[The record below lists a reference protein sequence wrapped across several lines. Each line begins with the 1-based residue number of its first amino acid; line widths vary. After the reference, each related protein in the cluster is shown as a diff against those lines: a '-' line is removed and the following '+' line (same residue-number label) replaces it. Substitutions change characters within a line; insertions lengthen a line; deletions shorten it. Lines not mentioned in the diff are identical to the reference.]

1 MPFLHN
7 SKGINPNQG
16 YTPIP
21 AGEYS
26 FVIEDATEKTSKKG
40 LPMVETSLKV
50 IEHAE
55 FHGKGFKH
63 YVVFIPA
70 GEKGD
75 GMSVHFRRCIGVAYG
90 GEDEVNAADWVG
102 KKLRGK
108 VKVETTNKDG
118 KDYTN
123 NKLSNVLPYGADFP
137 EVAKKE
143 DSEVPF

>member
-1 MPFLHN
+1 MPFVHN
-7 SKGINPNQG
+7 SKNINPNQG
-16 YTPIP
+16 FTPIP

-40 LPMVETSLKV
+40 LPMIEVSLKV

-75 GMSVHFRRCIGVAYG
+75 GMSVHWRHCIGVPFG
-90 GEDEVNAADWVG
+90 GEDEVNAVDWVG
-102 KKLRGK
+102 KKLRAK
-108 VKVETTNKDG
+108 IIVETKPYEGKEYTSNKI
-118 KDYTN
+118 KA
-123 NKLSNVLPYGADFP
+123 VFPYGSDFP
-137 EVAKKE
+137 VIEKVDTE
-143 DSEVPF
+143 IPF